1 MASIRLRPIT
11 MKDADICCRWVSNP
25 RVHKHLGLLHPV
37 RTVQQE
43 RSWIASILTD
53 KQHQRSFVI
62 ENEERRPIGTCG
74 LRGID
79 ADNGTAFFGLMIGE
93 PELWGRGY
101 GTAAACAL
109 LKFGFRELGLQEIRL
124 SCHRSNR
131 RALRCYEKV
140 GFRSSSHQP
149 DQAQFGDREIRMA
162 MNRDEWLAHARKS
175 TASPTEASPRRPRSG
190 LTASDT

>member
-1 MASIRLRPIT
+1 
-11 MKDADICCRWVSNP
+11 MKDADLCCRWVSNP
-25 RVHKHLGLLHPV
+25 RVHQYLGLLHPV

-62 ENEERRPIGTCG
+62 EDENRRPIGTCG

-79 ADNGTAFFGLMIGE
+79 AQLGTAFLGLMIGE

-101 GTAAACAL
+101 GTAATRSL
-109 LKFGFRELGLQEIRL
+109 LRFAFRELALKEIRL
-124 SCHRSNR
+124 SCHHSNCG
-131 RALRCYEKV
+131 ALRCYEKA
-140 GFRSSSHQP
+140 GFRPSSHQP
-149 DQAQFGDREIRMA
+149 DQAQFGDQEIRMA
-162 MNRDEWLAHARKS
+162 ISRDEWLAHARKS
-175 TASPTEASPRRPRSG
+175 ARSPAEKSPPRSRSK

>member
-1 MASIRLRPIT
+1 

-25 RVHKHLGLLHPV
+25 RVHRYLGLLHPV

-62 ENEERRPIGTCG
+62 EDEDRRPIGTCG

-79 ADNGTAFFGLMIGE
+79 PEQGTAFLGLMVGE
-93 PELWGRGY
+93 PALWGRGY
-101 GTAAACAL
+101 GTAAARSL
-109 LKFGFRELGLQEIRL
+109 LRFAFRELSLKEIRL
-124 SCHRSNR
+124 SCHRDNR

-140 GFRSSSHQP
+140 GFRPSSHQP

-162 MNRDEWLAHARKS
+162 INRDEWLAHARQS
-175 TASPTEASPRRPRSG
+175 AAAPTEESPRRVRSK

>member
-1 MASIRLRPIT
+1 
-11 MKDADICCRWVSNP
+11 MKDADMCCRWVSNP
-25 RVHKHLGLLHPV
+25 RVHKYLGLLHPV

-62 ENEERRPIGTCG
+62 EDESRRPIGTCG

-79 ADNGTAFFGLMIGE
+79 DEHGTAFFGIMIGE

-101 GTAAACAL
+101 GTAAARSL
-109 LKFGFRELGLQEIRL
+109 LRFGFRELSLKEIRL
-124 SCHRSNR
+124 SCHRDNR
-131 RALRCYEKV
+131 PALRCYEKV
-140 GFRSSSHQP
+140 GFRPSSHRP
-149 DQAQFGDREIRMA
+149 DQAQFGEGEIRMA
-162 MNRDEWLAHARKS
+162 MSRDEWLALARKS
-175 TASPTEASPRRPRSG
+175 ARTPADESLPRPRSK